1 LAADSKIIV
10 APVAESEEP
19 EPILLNAVQ
28 KSRAKSNGANI
39 IKAPEFNDSYSVGSD
54 DGIDFREI
62 AKRKQHAK
70 KQKKRLPVEEY
81 DSSQPNAEMGDEAEL
96 R

>member
-1 LAADSKIIV
+1 MAADAEIIV

-19 EPILLNAVQ
+19 EPILLIAVL
-28 KSRAKSNGANI
+28 KSQAKSNGADI
-39 IKAPEFNDSYSVGSD
+39 IKASEFNDSYSVGSD

-81 DSSQPNAEMGDEAEL
+81 GSSQPGSK
-96 R
+96 